1 MGFVYL
7 ENITADYGLNR
18 GIDMR
23 YRIRAT
29 YNDETFE
36 FNLYDHARWL
46 TLLYKTAGIALSAN
60 HVFLKYPL
68 EFVNVYMPSLVG
80 HEAIHVLQARRM
92 KWKYLPTYV
101 LQAIKAKFI
110 KRNIPM
116 EQEAYGNEHL
126 VTWNIVM

>member
-7 ENITADYGLNR
+7 ENITADYGL
-18 GIDMR
+18 DMK

-29 YNDETFE
+29 YNNETFE

-46 TLLYKTAGIALSAN
+46 TLLYKTAGIALSTN

-68 EFVNVYMPSLVG
+68 EFVNVYMPRLVG
-80 HEAIHVLQARRM
+80 HEAVHVLQARRM

-101 LQAIKAKFI
+101 LQAIKAKFK

-116 EQEAYGNEHL
+116 EQEAYANEHL